1 MKNNCSLLVGMKI
14 DAATVESSKKFLKKL
29 KLEQSYDPLLGLYPK
44 DWNQD
49 IEEILHVHCSNIHSN
64 QDMEAT

>member
-1 MKNNCSLLVGMKI
+1 METDNLKAIWMVNIKKKKVLAGICRKGKACTLLVGMKI

-44 DWNQD
+44 D
-49 IEEILHVHCSNIHSN
+49 
-64 QDMEAT
+64 